1 MPIHIGAMIKEELE
15 RQGRSKVWLAKTIN
29 RSESTCYNIF
39 NSDTINTDLLMSISK
54 ALNYNF
60 FKEFSD
66 EFDRPSSKIL

>member
-1 MPIHIGAMIKEELE
+1 MSIHIGERIKAELE

-39 NSDTINTDLLMSISK
+39 NSDTINTELLMSISK

-60 FKEFSD
+60 FKIYSD
-66 EFDRPSSKIL
+66 ELDRQSSKIL